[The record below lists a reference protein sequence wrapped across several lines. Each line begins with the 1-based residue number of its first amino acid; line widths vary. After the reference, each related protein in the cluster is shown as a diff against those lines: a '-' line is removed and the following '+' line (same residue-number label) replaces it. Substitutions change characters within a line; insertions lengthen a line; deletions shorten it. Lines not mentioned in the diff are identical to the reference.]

1 MLKKI
6 ETEYFR
12 DLLENDPGFNMLHS
26 RDSAFIIS
34 FLYKVFRSDNSTS
47 AIESEEIE
55 SRLASYLLEHPED
68 EQELNA
74 DENEEIDYSADY
86 QIKAQRYIN
95 NWCDKK
101 KYLYRTYSKQRNKI
115 IELNPSIERLFNW
128 IENCEKKEF
137 VGTESRFQSILF
149 QLRNLN
155 QNINEDPQ
163 ERIEA
168 LKKQKKD
175 IDKEIEQIKNTGRV
189 KTYNQNQIKE
199 YLNEIDRSSRE
210 LLSEFK
216 QVEENFRS
224 NIKDIYKKQSEVD
237 STRGEILGYTL
248 DVDNKLRKSPQGQSF
263 FTFWNF
269 LSQDSENEI
278 NSIASSIVSKTE
290 IQDEFIL
297 QLRHYLFDAGHKIIE
312 QNRTLTDRIS
322 QLLKQQTAGERKRV
336 SKLIADIKKEMG
348 TYEEKVSSGMDK
360 AGRDFIEI
368 ETKPDLYFP
377 QARTVPLPEKS
388 IRFTDISSFNAD
400 VIDLSSIQG
409 LVDSS
414 FVDEKV
420 LKNHVSLY
428 RSKTNKVQFTLKDLV
443 SEYPVEKG
451 IGELVAWF
459 ALAQKE
465 EKIIINPLETDIIE
479 IHRNGILIKVK
490 VPRMIFA

>member
-1 MLKKI
+1 M
-6 ETEYFR
+6 
-12 DLLENDPGFNMLHS
+12 ENDPGFNMLHS

-101 KYLYRTYSKQRNKI
+101 KYLYRTYNKQRNKI

-128 IENCEKKEF
+128 IENCEKKDF

-269 LSQDSENEI
+269 LAQDSENEI

-336 SKLIADIKKEMG
+336 SKLIADIKKEM
-348 TYEEKVSSGMDK
+348 
-360 AGRDFIEI
+360 
-368 ETKPDLYFP
+368 
-377 QARTVPLPEKS
+377 
-388 IRFTDISSFNAD
+388 
-400 VIDLSSIQG
+400 
-409 LVDSS
+409 
-414 FVDEKV
+414 
-420 LKNHVSLY
+420 
-428 RSKTNKVQFTLKDLV
+428 
-443 SEYPVEKG
+443 
-451 IGELVAWF
+451 
-459 ALAQKE
+459 
-465 EKIIINPLETDIIE
+465 
-479 IHRNGILIKVK
+479 
-490 VPRMIFA
+490 